1 MGALR
6 ALQKLETEF
15 LAELA
20 GVYGVEEDEVPI
32 ELDLLQIYNSPED
45 TRLAQLVRWRDINS
59 LFCGE
64 FSLLI
69 TVTVSQYLTFS

>member
-45 TRLAQLVRWRDINS
+45 TRLAQLVRWCDINS
-59 LFCGE
+59 LFCG
-64 FSLLI
+64 L
-69 TVTVSQYLTFS
+69 VS

>member
-45 TRLAQLVRWRDINS
+45 TRLAQLV
-59 LFCGE
+59 G
-64 FSLLI
+64 
-69 TVTVSQYLTFS
+69 